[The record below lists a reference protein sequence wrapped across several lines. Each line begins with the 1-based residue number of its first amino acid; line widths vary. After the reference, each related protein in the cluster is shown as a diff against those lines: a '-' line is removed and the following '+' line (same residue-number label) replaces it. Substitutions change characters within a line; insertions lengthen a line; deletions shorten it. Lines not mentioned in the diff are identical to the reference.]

1 MTDEQYASTIIKD
14 KAWYEEN
21 IKNKVGFRDISRHID
36 TRKTKKAVGIKSAG
50 KLKVF
55 VQKIDDE
62 DFDERAN
69 PQIVYKY
76 DVCALPSHP
85 LARDVPMGEGVL
97 PSGATMW
104 AARCPQGTAW
114 VIV

>member
-1 MTDEQYASTIIKD
+1 MTFATTHIKD
-14 KAWYEEN
+14 KAWFLEN
-21 IKNKVGFRDISRHID
+21 IKDKAGFHDVSRHID
-36 TRKTKKAVGIKSAG
+36 TRKTKKALGIKGAG
-50 KLKVF
+50 KFKVF

-62 DFDERAN
+62 GFDERAN

-85 LARDVPMGEGVL
+85 LANLAGD
-97 PSGATMW
+97 AT
-104 AARCPQGTAW
+104 CPQGTAW

>member
-1 MTDEQYASTIIKD
+1 MTTIIKSE
-14 KAWYEEN
+14 AWYVEN
-21 IKNKVGFRDISRHID
+21 IKQKSGFHDVSRHID
-36 TRKTKKAVGIKSAG
+36 TRKTKKALGIKG
-50 KLKVF
+50 KVKKLKVF

-62 DFDERAN
+62 AFDERAN

-85 LARDVPMGEGVL
+85 LGKQTDWGFM
-97 PSGATMW
+97 AT
-104 AARCPQGTAW
+104 CPQGTAW

>member
-1 MTDEQYASTIIKD
+1 MTFATTHIKD
-14 KAWYEEN
+14 KAWFLEN
-21 IKNKVGFRDISRHID
+21 IKDKDGFRDVSRHID
-36 TRKTKKAVGIKSAG
+36 TRKTKKAVGIKGAG

-55 VQKIDDE
+55 VMMDDND

-85 LARDVPMGEGVL
+85 LGKETEYAAW
-97 PSGATMW
+97 GAT
-104 AARCPQGTAW
+104 CPQGTAYI
-114 VIV
+114 IV

>member
-1 MTDEQYASTIIKD
+1 MTTTQYATTIIQSE
-14 KAWYEEN
+14 AWYVEN
-21 IKNKVGFRDISRHID
+21 IKQKSGFHDVSRHID
-36 TRKTKKAVGIKSAG
+36 TRKTKKALGIKG
-50 KLKVF
+50 KVKKLKVF

-62 DFDERAN
+62 AFDERAN

-85 LARDVPMGEGVL
+85 LGKQTEWGFT
-97 PSGATMW
+97 AT
-104 AARCPQGTAW
+104 CPQGTAW

>member
-1 MTDEQYASTIIKD
+1 MTTIIKSE
-14 KAWYEEN
+14 AWYVEN
-21 IKNKVGFRDISRHID
+21 IKQKSGFHDVSRHID
-36 TRKTKKAVGIKSAG
+36 TRKTKKALGIKGAG

-62 DFDERAN
+62 AFDERAN

-85 LARDVPMGEGVL
+85 LGKQTEWGFT
-97 PSGATMW
+97 AT
-104 AARCPQGTAW
+104 CPQGTAW